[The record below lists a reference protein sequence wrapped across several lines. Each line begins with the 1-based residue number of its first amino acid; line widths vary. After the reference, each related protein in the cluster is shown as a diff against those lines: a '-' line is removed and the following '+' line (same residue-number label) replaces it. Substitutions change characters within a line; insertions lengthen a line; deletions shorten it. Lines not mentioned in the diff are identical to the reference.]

1 MPKLHPCPNCGSFNK
16 KDALR
21 CHACGRALQGPAE
34 LPPEPLP
41 EPLPEPSGPPAPE
54 PPAAAGSQSAPQASS
69 VVLKQVMGGQVYS
82 ALVGDERRRRTPDPP
97 PPPDAGAAPPA
108 EFAEEE
114 IEDNSDVIA
123 AAMDRIR
130 AKAHEEG
137 HRFKP
142 YVRSKSRREAGPK
155 AAEELAEQMGLEFFR
170 RLRTGLAPALR
181 PDVRLEAV

>member
-1 MPKLHPCPNCGSFNK
+1 GGTAARTVAGAP
-16 KDALR
+16 A
-21 CHACGRALQGPAE
+21 RAVRSAGPGTSR
-34 LPPEPLP
+34 
-41 EPLPEPSGPPAPE
+41 SG
-54 PPAAAGSQSAPQASS
+54 GSQSAPQASS

-108 EFAEEE
+108 EFAEGE

-155 AAEELAEQMGLEFFR
+155 AAEELADHMGL
-170 RLRTGLAPALR
+170 
-181 PDVRLEAV
+181 

>member
-1 MPKLHPCPNCGSFNK
+1 
-16 KDALR
+16 
-21 CHACGRALQGPAE
+21 
-34 LPPEPLP
+34 
-41 EPLPEPSGPPAPE
+41 
-54 PPAAAGSQSAPQASS
+54 ASS

-108 EFAEEE
+108 EFGEGE

-137 HRFKP
+137 DRFKP
-142 YVRSKSRREAGPK
+142 YGRSKSRSGAGPK
-155 AAEELAEQMGLEFFR
+155 AEEEVCEQRGI
-170 RLRTGLAPALR
+170 GVA
-181 PDVRLEAV
+181 